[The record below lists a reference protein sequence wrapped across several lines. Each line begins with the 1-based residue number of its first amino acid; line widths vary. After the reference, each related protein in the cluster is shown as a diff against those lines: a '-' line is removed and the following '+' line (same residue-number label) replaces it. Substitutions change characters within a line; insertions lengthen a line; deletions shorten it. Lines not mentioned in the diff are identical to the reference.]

1 MLLNGHKPTILIFGD
16 LMLDHQINGTIDK
29 LANEAPIPVLHQ
41 TSEIY
46 SLGGCG
52 NVLLNLHSLQC
63 KALYLFSSIGCDQYG
78 AKIKEIISRY
88 PTIQSEL
95 YESSDI
101 TTIVKTRGFC
111 DRKMIFR
118 YDIEQPK
125 SLLSKIVRS
134 IVEKVKLI
142 LATTQVDSIVFSDY
156 NKGFLTKELCQE
168 IIKLADTHS
177 IFTCVD
183 PKKDYTKYIGC
194 TLIKPNRNE
203 ISTLFNKTVDIN
215 HIIDTHTLIKKLV
228 GCQTSL
234 ITLAEKGMSMLTSSD
249 ELLYQSTESND
260 VIDVTGAG
268 DVVTSVISYYYSQ
281 ISNKQD
287 LLKLAT
293 FLGSK
298 SVQHSGTYQIN
309 SKDLMDAYSFIK
321 KDKLI
326 SVTELISF
334 NQPIVFTNGCFD
346 ILHKGHL
353 ELFEYCNGLCLIGQ
367 KLVVAINS
375 DESIKRLKGSERP
388 INSLE
393 SRISMLSALKW
404 IDWIL
409 VFNEDTPYEVLQQLK
424 PSILVKGGDY
434 IVETIIGKEFCSQVK
449 IFSTVGTYSTTNI
462 INCLK
467 KKL

>member
-1 MLLNGHKPTILIFGD
+1 MLLNSHKPTILIFGD

-168 IIKLADTHS
+168 I
-177 IFTCVD
+177 
-183 PKKDYTKYIGC
+183 
-194 TLIKPNRNE
+194 
-203 ISTLFNKTVDIN
+203 DI
-215 HIIDTHTLIKKLV
+215 
-228 GCQTSL
+228 
-234 ITLAEKGMSMLTSSD
+234 
-249 ELLYQSTESND
+249 
-260 VIDVTGAG
+260 
-268 DVVTSVISYYYSQ
+268 
-281 ISNKQD
+281 
-287 LLKLAT
+287 
-293 FLGSK
+293 
-298 SVQHSGTYQIN
+298 
-309 SKDLMDAYSFIK
+309 
-321 KDKLI
+321 
-326 SVTELISF
+326 
-334 NQPIVFTNGCFD
+334 
-346 ILHKGHL
+346 
-353 ELFEYCNGLCLIGQ
+353 
-367 KLVVAINS
+367 
-375 DESIKRLKGSERP
+375 
-388 INSLE
+388 
-393 SRISMLSALKW
+393 
-404 IDWIL
+404 
-409 VFNEDTPYEVLQQLK
+409 
-424 PSILVKGGDY
+424 
-434 IVETIIGKEFCSQVK
+434 
-449 IFSTVGTYSTTNI
+449 
-462 INCLK
+462 
-467 KKL
+467 